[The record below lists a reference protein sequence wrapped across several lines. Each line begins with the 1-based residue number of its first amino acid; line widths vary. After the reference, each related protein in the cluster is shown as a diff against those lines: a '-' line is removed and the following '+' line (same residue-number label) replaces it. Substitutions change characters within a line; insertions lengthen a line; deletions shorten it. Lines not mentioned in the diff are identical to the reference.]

1 MFQISK
7 ILLMP
12 ARYTKS
18 DIRALRKRRAKLETL
33 REMKKAHMKR
43 LFPQPQA
50 QWFHKRKF
58 KELVEAQ
65 KVKEYYAKYGVP

>member
-1 MFQISK
+1 MFNISR
-7 ILLMP
+7 ILFMP

-18 DIRALRKRRAKLETL
+18 DIRALRKRRAKIEAL
-33 REMKKAHMKR
+33 REMKKAQMKR

-65 KVKEYYAKYGVP
+65 KVKEYYAQHGIP